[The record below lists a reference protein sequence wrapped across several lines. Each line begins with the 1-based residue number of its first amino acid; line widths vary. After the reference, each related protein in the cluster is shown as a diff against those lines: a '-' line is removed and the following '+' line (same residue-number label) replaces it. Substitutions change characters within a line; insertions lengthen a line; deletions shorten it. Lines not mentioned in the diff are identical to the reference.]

1 MSVLDLWAAT
11 RADMSALG
19 RGLRAEEGDIPVPA
33 CPMWTVREVFAHQ
46 AGVTSDILG
55 GRLDGVASDPWTQRQ
70 VDERAG
76 RTLVEILD
84 EWDADAPRLLE
95 AMAPSGDAVDP
106 RLVIDVWTHDQDVR
120 GAVGRPG
127 LRRGE
132 QAEWV
137 ADRFRDHVADQVERA
152 ALAPLTVD
160 LGDRPAAEGSVTV
173 DRFEFCRATVGR
185 RSLEQM
191 RQWAWAVDDPE
202 PYLDLIPVFAAR
214 ADALVER
221 EAP

>member
-1 MSVLDLWAAT
+1 MSVLELWADT

-19 RGLRAEEGDIPVPA
+19 RDLQAEEGDLPVPA
-33 CPMWTVREVFAHQ
+33 CPVWTVREVFAHQ
-46 AGVTSDILG
+46 AGVANDILG
-55 GRLDGVASDPWTQRQ
+55 GRMEGVASDPWTQRQ

-95 AMAPSGDAVDP
+95 AMAPLGDTVDP

-127 LRRGE
+127 QRHGE
-132 QAEWV
+132 RVEWV

-152 ALAPLTVD
+152 GLAPLTVD
-160 LGDRPAAEGSVTV
+160 FGDRPAAEGSVTV

-185 RSLEQM
+185 RSLDQI

-202 PYLDLIPVFAAR
+202 PYVGLIPAFAAR
-214 ADALVER
+214 ADALVEP

>member
-1 MSVLDLWAAT
+1 MSVLELWAAT

-19 RGLRAEEGDIPVPA
+19 RGLRADEGELPVPA
-33 CPMWTVREVFAHQ
+33 CPVWTVREVFAHQ
-46 AGVTSDILG
+46 AGVANDILG
-55 GRLDGVASDPWTQRQ
+55 GRMEGVASDPWTQRQ

-76 RTLVEILD
+76 RTLVEVLD

-95 AMAPSGDAVDP
+95 AMAPLGDTVDP

-127 LRRGE
+127 QRRGE
-132 QAEWV
+132 RADWV
-137 ADRFRDHVADQVERA
+137 ADRFRDHIADQVAGAGLA
-152 ALAPLTVD
+152 ALKVD
-160 LGDRPAAEGSVTV
+160 FGDRPGADGSVTV

-185 RSLEQM
+185 RSLDQI

-202 PYLDLIPVFAAR
+202 PYIDLIPVFAAR
-214 ADALVER
+214 ADALVEP

>member
-11 RADMSALG
+11 QADMSTLG
-19 RGLRAEEGDIPVPA
+19 RGLREEEGDTPVPA
-33 CPMWTVREVFAHQ
+33 CPVWTVREVFAHQ
-46 AGVTSDILG
+46 AGVANDILG
-55 GRLDGVASDPWTQRQ
+55 GRMEGVASDPWTQRQ
-70 VDERAG
+70 VDERSG
-76 RTLVEILD
+76 RTLAEILD

-95 AMAPSGDAVDP
+95 AMAPLGDAVDP

-132 QAEWV
+132 RAEWV
-137 ADRFRDHVADQVERA
+137 ADRFRDHVADQVARA
-152 ALAPLTVD
+152 ELAPLTVD
-160 LGDRPAAEGSVTV
+160 FGDRPAAGSVTV

-185 RSLEQM
+185 RSLDQI
-191 RQWAWAVDDPE
+191 RQWTWTVDDPE
-202 PYLDLIPVFAAR
+202 PYVGLIPVFTAR
-214 ADALVER
+214 ADALIEP